1 MTSLYRRI
9 YKAITLMAAPAM
21 LWTAYEMYVLTL
33 NGQQMLFFSITH
45 AFPIFAIFVA
55 CSALL
60 FLIWSGVTVL
70 TIIHMH
76 FRDAVGLWRSLAL
89 ASVVFQAFHILNL
102 IFYDGW
108 SGVRTMSVFICAVG
122 IFYVTSISAILLV
135 WLLVPQKQYKF
146 IE

>member
-21 LWTAYEMYVLTL
+21 LWTAYELYVLTL

-60 FLIWSGVTVL
+60 FFNLVWSDCIDNHPHAFSRRSWSLAFTSIGLGCISGVP
-70 TIIHMH
+70 H
-76 FRDAVGLWRSLAL
+76 F
-89 ASVVFQAFHILNL
+89 
-102 IFYDGW
+102 
-108 SGVRTMSVFICAVG
+108 
-122 IFYVTSISAILLV
+122 
-135 WLLVPQKQYKF
+135 KF
-146 IE
+146 NFL